1 MSNNKLVTLFVLA
14 SIFGSTVSG
23 APHSV
28 SASPSVLRVV
38 LDPGHGGEN
47 KGAPCGQ
54 SQQCFEKDLTLPIA
68 LKTERYLR
76 AQGVEVYLTRRQD
89 TAVGISDRV
98 QFANQVSA
106 DVLISIHLNA
116 SDEIGPSGFMTFAL
130 SETGL
135 TEAES
140 RLMRFEALAPVS
152 LKKSTS
158 QKYRSSD
165 LEDILFD
172 LTIGHGQVE
181 SVRLA
186 DSIQKAL
193 SSGSTFE
200 NKGIRQAPFHV
211 LMGASMPAVVCELGF
226 LNHPNEGPFL
236 RSDQGQE
243 KLSESLAKGIL
254 AFARQTKIHPER

>member
-1 MSNNKLVTLFVLA
+1 MTNIKTLIVFVLA
-14 SIFGSTVSG
+14 SMFCSPTLS
-23 APHSV
+23 APQAMAPNP
-28 SASPSVLRVV
+28 SALRVV

-54 SQQCFEKDLTLPIA
+54 SQGCFEKDLTLPIA

-89 TAVGISDRV
+89 TEVGISDRV

-106 DVLISIHLNA
+106 DVLVSIHLNA

-140 RLMRFEALAPVS
+140 RLMRFESLAPIS
-152 LKKSTS
+152 LKRSTS

-172 LTIGHGQVE
+172 LTIGHGQVQ

-186 DSIQKAL
+186 DSIQRAL
-193 SSGSTFE
+193 STASPFE

-226 LNHPNEGPFL
+226 LNHPKEGPFL
-236 RSDQGQE
+236 RSDKGQE
-243 KLSESLAKGIL
+243 RLSESLAQGIL
-254 AFARQTKIHPER
+254 TYAQQTRTTQER